1 MFTDELSRILGIEWK
16 LATAGHSQTAGQVEN
31 LNQYI
36 DQRLRPFVSHY
47 QDNWSQAIP
56 ALDTAQMGLPHDST
70 GIQPHEALFGF
81 PMPMPFDWEART
93 QDFTDHTAT
102 DRSNYEQAQDTAQ
115 RIQGYMDYA
124 REIIQKA

>member
-1 MFTDELSRILGIEWK
+1 
-16 LATAGHSQTAGQVEN
+16 
-31 LNQYI
+31 
-36 DQRLRPFVSHY
+36 
-47 QDNWSQAIP
+47 
-56 ALDTAQMGLPHDST
+56 MGLPHDST